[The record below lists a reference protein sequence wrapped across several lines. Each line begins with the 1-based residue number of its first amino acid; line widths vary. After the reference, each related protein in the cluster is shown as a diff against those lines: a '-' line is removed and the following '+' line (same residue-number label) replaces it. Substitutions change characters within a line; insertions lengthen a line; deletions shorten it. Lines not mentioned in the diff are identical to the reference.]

1 MEILRWFNLHILV
14 IRISLVD
21 ASMSVF
27 PWFFSCFHVLCR
39 ALCPGAYEAVQ
50 STSTATVV
58 TAGTAAA
65 YADAWKGGA
74 LKKGGVDHI
83 PQVLGYPV
91 VWRELRSYRQL

>member
-1 MEILRWFNLHILV
+1 MVFLV
-14 IRISLVD
+14 F
-21 ASMSVF
+21 SMVVQGFSRVF
-27 PWFFSCFHVLCR
+27 PWFFSTRSPDVHVLCR

-65 YADAWKGGA
+65 YADAWKGGD

-91 VWRELRSYRQL
+91 VRRERFGATWS